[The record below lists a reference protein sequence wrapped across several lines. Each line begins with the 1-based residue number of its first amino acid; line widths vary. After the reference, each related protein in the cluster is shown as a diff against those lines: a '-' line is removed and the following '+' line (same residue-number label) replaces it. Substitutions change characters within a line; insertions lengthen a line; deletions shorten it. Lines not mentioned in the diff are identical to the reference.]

1 MYRVWLPI
9 LVRSSRHLVEMET
22 IFKKVRFSKSFLNIF
37 VFRYPGHLFVLRP
50 TSNISSLMI
59 LLLSIIP
66 FVHGIDTVFTEED
79 WSLGQV
85 CIRSRIEVTGRVH
98 GTYPD
103 TLSIPLG
110 SKYDLVPL

>member
-1 MYRVWLPI
+1 
-9 LVRSSRHLVEMET
+9 
-22 IFKKVRFSKSFLNIF
+22 
-37 VFRYPGHLFVLRP
+37 
-50 TSNISSLMI
+50 MI

-79 WSLGQV
+79 WSVGQV